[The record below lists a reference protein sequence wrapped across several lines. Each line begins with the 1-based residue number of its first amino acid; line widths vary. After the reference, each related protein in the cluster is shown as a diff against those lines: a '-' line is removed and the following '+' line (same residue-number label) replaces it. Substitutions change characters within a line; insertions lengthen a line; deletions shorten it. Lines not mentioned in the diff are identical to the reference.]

1 MIPKTFWK
9 SFCGLTRQKWNFLE
23 GVHPVTSGVK
33 LQQHFRT
40 HVKHG
45 GCGVMV
51 LGCFASSG
59 PGRLGAID
67 GTMNSARY
75 QKILTE
81 SVRPSVHHLKLKLT
95 RVMQQDNDPK
105 HTSKSTYEWLKKKQK
120 IKWRFWSGLVKV
132 WTSVQLRCCG
142 MTLKRP
148 FMASPPNVAE
158 LKTILQRIA
167 GQNSSTAMWKTHCQL
182 LLTLD
187 CRCCCQ
193 GLHNHLLGLGGN
205 YFFTLGQV
213 DLDSFLPFT
222 H

>member
-23 GVHPVTSGVK
+23 GVHPITSGVK

-40 HVKHG
+40 HVQHG

-105 HTSKSTYEWLKKKQK
+105 HTSKSTYEWLKKNKWPSQSLDFSPIEMLWHDLK
-120 IKWRFWSGLVKV
+120 EAIHGITPQCGWIKNNSAKNSGPKFLDCDVKDSLPVIANAWLQVLLPRVAQPLIRFRG
-132 WTSVQLRCCG
+132 
-142 MTLKRP
+142 
-148 FMASPPNVAE
+148 
-158 LKTILQRIA
+158 
-167 GQNSSTAMWKTHCQL
+167 QL
-182 LLTLD
+182 LFHIGPGWFGQLFTLYT
-187 CRCCCQ
+187 
-193 GLHNHLLGLGGN
+193 LNHLL
-205 YFFTLGQV
+205 
-213 DLDSFLPFT
+213 
-222 H
+222 